1 VEKEGVDDCW
11 ICTEVETEV
20 ASDFDTET
28 APVRK
33 SIAKVTDCVCVPVD
47 VADTAPASEDAF
59 TLVAA
64 ISLSE
69 KVMYSLLPR
78 R

>member
-1 VEKEGVDDCW
+1 VENEEFDW
-11 ICTEVETEV
+11 SIRTAVETEV
-20 ASDFDTET
+20 DSDAAMEM
-28 APVRK
+28 APVLK
-33 SIAKVTDCVCVPVD
+33 SIAKVNDAVCVAAE
-47 VADTAPASEDAF
+47 VADTEPASEDAD

-64 ISLSE
+64 TSLSE